1 MKDKKWCDMSDKD
14 KIQFLMKKVVELAYE
29 QASREMSG
37 TYWLND
43 FMKPFICKPRPSVK
57 RKER

>member
-43 FMKPFICKPRPSVK
+43 FMKPFI
-57 RKER
+57 